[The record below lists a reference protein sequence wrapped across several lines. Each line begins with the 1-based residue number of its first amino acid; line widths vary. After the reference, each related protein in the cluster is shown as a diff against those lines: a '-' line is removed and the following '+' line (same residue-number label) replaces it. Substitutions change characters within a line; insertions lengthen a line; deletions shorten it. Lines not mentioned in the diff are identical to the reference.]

1 MSQVKTFPRPW
12 EAKCCLRS
20 EAVANALGHSEHLWS
35 RTLLWT
41 CKQNNSM
48 PGYWSEILVLI
59 PRRKKLKKFETDA
72 DTFVECLD
80 NKFDTTFLPGFWRS
94 IQDRKNHLELGKLT
108 RLMWVFRLNILWK
121 VCLHM
126 SHCALGSFFGDS
138 CLGLG
143 GGFFTFEWVF
153 CRPVVA
159 ASLFSLSWSSIC
171 SEI

>member
-20 EAVANALGHSEHLWS
+20 EAVANALGHSVHLWS

-41 CKQNNSM
+41 CKQNNSIR
-48 PGYWSEILVLI
+48 GYCWSEILVL
-59 PRRKKLKKFETDA
+59 KLKKFETDA
-72 DTFVECLD
+72 DTFVECFD
-80 NKFDTTFLPGFWRS
+80 NKFDTTFLPGFWSS
-94 IQDRKNHLELGKLT
+94 IQDRKKITWNWGKLT

-143 GGFFTFEWVF
+143 GGFFTFEWAF

-171 SEI
+171 SEM